1 MNLEGPNGAQRIIGP
16 GAQWGLISPRPLPG
30 SGWLTKGLETI
41 WGWVGKLWPWPHLT
55 SVGQRESFHPIENWT
70 ELVLG
75 LERLSCECRVVV
87 GMGEEGSHVIPWVS
101 NNMAFVLSPLL
112 CTPASHAVN
121 TFKKHALGGLWASR
135 VALVVKKNLPA
146 SAGDIKDTC
155 SIPESGRSPGG
166 GPGNILQYSCL
177 ENPLDRGAWWATV
190 HRVTKSWTGLQWLNT
205 LVCMEAYHG
214 PPTPEFWVRERLNI
228 HAILFPIRALPSWNP
243 CNLV

>member
-1 MNLEGPNGAQRIIGP
+1 MCFWTEIIRKIRQGNSTIFRVCSKPYYAPLALMNLEGPNGAQRIIGP

-121 TFKKHALGGLWASR
+121 TLRSTPLEACGL
-135 VALVVKKNLPA
+135 
-146 SAGDIKDTC
+146 
-155 SIPESGRSPGG
+155 PG
-166 GPGNILQYSCL
+166 
-177 ENPLDRGAWWATV
+177 W
-190 HRVTKSWTGLQWLNT
+190 H
-205 LVCMEAYHG
+205 
-214 PPTPEFWVRERLNI
+214 
-228 HAILFPIRALPSWNP
+228 
-243 CNLV
+243 